1 MESLFSVIATGNHR
15 FRETGDI
22 LLDELGGILER
33 LGQVAT
39 LKKDTGEQLYR
50 RFLMA
55 LLTGNG
61 DLHLDNISLLGG
73 LADCRL
79 APVYDPAPM
88 RAWPRHNL
96 VSAVPFDPS
105 GYADHGAFYVDLGES
120 FGLTADETAR
130 CIDAAFDAT
139 ASYSERV
146 MDLDRVPVQQRNQ
159 LVEIVRKERM
169 LLERHRR

>member
-1 MESLFSVIATGNHR
+1 MLH
-15 FRETGDI
+15 
-22 LLDELGGILER
+22 ELGSILER
-33 LGQVAT
+33 LAQVAT
-39 LKKDTGEQLYR
+39 LEKNTGEQLNS

-73 LADCRL
+73 LSDCRL

-96 VSAVPFDPS
+96 VSAIPFYPS
-105 GYADHGAFYVDLGES
+105 GYADHGAFFVDLGRS
-120 FGLTADETAR
+120 FGLAADKVAQS
-130 CIDAAFDAT
+130 INAALDAT

-146 MDLDRVPVQQRNQ
+146 MELDRVPLLLRKQLTAIAQQERLL
-159 LVEIVRKERM
+159 LVK
-169 LLERHRR
+169 HRP